1 MKRTES
7 VATVLNSG
15 LETIFG
21 EVPIHSFPGIAYLSH
36 HIRTHRHPSFLHLT
50 AVMASTAAA
59 FAPAPQQSV
68 SNVALHATA
77 NRASPSALT
86 TSKTDSVG
94 NNLAVK
100 NFLESTEETG
110 LLSQVANAGLLSK
123 AAKAGITLAKL
134 EKLIKAA
141 SAKGVLKEVLILA
154 EAAGPE
160 ILPLLPG
167 VVEYGPKALP
177 LLAIALDFQP
187 STLQALALASVAASY
202 GVVSVIPDDTVLE
215 VAAQTIAVATLG
227 VVVPAASLV
236 GATVLG
242 KIKSL

>member
-1 MKRTES
+1 M
-7 VATVLNSG
+7 
-15 LETIFG
+15 
-21 EVPIHSFPGIAYLSH
+21 
-36 HIRTHRHPSFLHLT
+36 
-50 AVMASTAAA
+50 
-59 FAPAPQQSV
+59 
-68 SNVALHATA
+68 
-77 NRASPSALT
+77 
-86 TSKTDSVG
+86 
-94 NNLAVK
+94 
-100 NFLESTEETG
+100 
-110 LLSQVANAGLLSK
+110 
-123 AAKAGITLAKL
+123 
-134 EKLIKAA
+134 
-141 SAKGVLKEVLILA
+141 KEVLILA

-187 STLQALALASVAASY
+187 STLQALALGSVAASY